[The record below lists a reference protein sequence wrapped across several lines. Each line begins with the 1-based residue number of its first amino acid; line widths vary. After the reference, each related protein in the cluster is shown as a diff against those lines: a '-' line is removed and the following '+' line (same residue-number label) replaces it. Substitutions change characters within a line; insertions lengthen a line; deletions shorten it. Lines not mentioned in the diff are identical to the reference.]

1 MSGKKGPAIGTAY
14 HPQTD
19 TGFNGTGFNGTG
31 FGGTGR
37 QAAQPIALARLPR
50 RRRPGMIALAV
61 ALVGA
66 GILASTAAYS
76 ATNHRVP
83 VLVAEANVPAGALIR
98 ASDVGTAS
106 VSVGAGVQVI
116 PASQMSQVVG
126 QVAGTTLHP
135 GMLLTAAELA
145 TQRPPGP
152 GQVLV
157 PLPVR
162 PSALPASGLQ
172 PGDQVLVVATP
183 GAQGQAG
190 SANAAPAMSVP
201 VAGVVEAVSTTAN
214 TDGFEVVDVLVPAKS
229 GADLAA
235 QASTGQ
241 FALIVTKRSPA

>member
-1 MSGKKGPAIGTAY
+1 MSGKKGPAVGTAY

-19 TGFNGTGFNGTG
+19 TAFNGTT
-31 FGGTGR
+31 R
-37 QAAQPIALARLPR
+37 PAAQPVALARLPR

-66 GILASTAAYS
+66 GILASTAVYS

-83 VLVAEANVPAGALIR
+83 VLVAEANVPAGALITV
-98 ASDVGTAS
+98 SDIGTVS

-116 PASQMSQVVG
+116 PASQKSQVVG

-145 TQRPPGP
+145 TQRPPDH

-162 PSALPASGLQ
+162 PSALPASGLL

-190 SANAAPAMSVP
+190 AAMAAPALSVP
-201 VAGVVEAVSTTAN
+201 VAGVVEAVSTTAS
-214 TDGFEVVDVLVPAKS
+214 TDGFAVVDVLVPARNGS
-229 GADLAA
+229 DLAA

-241 FALIVTKRSPA
+241 FAIIVTKRSPA

>member
-19 TGFNGTGFNGTG
+19 AAFNGGV
-31 FGGTGR
+31 R
-37 QAAQPIALARLPR
+37 QPAQPIALARLPR
-50 RRRPGMIALAV
+50 RRRPGMIALSV

-66 GILASTAAYS
+66 GILASTAVYS
-76 ATNHRVP
+76 ATNRTVP

-98 ASDVGTAS
+98 AGDVGTAS

-116 PASQMSQVVG
+116 PASQLSQVVG
-126 QVAGTTLHP
+126 QVAGVTLHP

-145 TQRPPGP
+145 TQRPPAP

-172 PGDQVLVVATP
+172 PGDHVLVVATP

-201 VAGVVEAVSTTAN
+201 VAGVVAAVSTAAS
-214 TDGFEVVDVLVPAKS
+214 TDGFGVVDVLVPAKS

-241 FALIVTKRSPA
+241 FAVIVTKRSPA